1 MPISFDDRV
10 ISTLCSTSK
19 LYKQNYVDYT
29 YLIVSKS
36 FSNEP
41 YYIIEMHDDN
51 FLHLSGVQ
59 TSLNASVF
67 FGKCIDD
74 SLSITDIIAPSIGS
88 KYYKGTIRR
97 KINVLP
103 DFVNGFDTSYSVQ
116 ENFNKNSITCNFASA
131 NYNLTIG
138 FLKVH
143 ESVPFT
149 LLKGNCLD
157 NSLAKPIDVLL
168 RKPRTD
174 GIFNEVI
181 IGNSIIIK
189 EFITLIPALKSIV
202 SKDLY

>member
-1 MPISFDDRV
+1 MTISFDDRV

-29 YLIVSKS
+29 YLIISES
-36 FSNEP
+36 FINEP
-41 YYIIEMHDDN
+41 YYIIEMHEDN

-59 TSLNASVF
+59 TSLNASEF
-67 FGKCIDD
+67 FNKCISN
-74 SLSITDIIAPSIGS
+74 SLLITDIIAPSSGD

-103 DFVNGFDTSYSVQ
+103 DFVNGFDASYFVQ
-116 ENFNKNSITCNFASA
+116 ENFKKNSVTCNFASS

-138 FLKVH
+138 FLKIH

-149 LLKGNCLD
+149 LLKGDCLD
-157 NSLAKPIDVLL
+157 HKSATPIKVLL
-168 RKPRTD
+168 RKSRTD
-174 GIFNEVI
+174 QMFTEVI
-181 IGNSIIIK
+181 IGSPSTIAECIAK
-189 EFITLIPALKSIV
+189 IPPLVSMI